1 MRSTRS
7 TGIHLRQP
15 FQPFGFDP
23 LFRRGQCF
31 SLGRRFF
38 PLPLSSAAS
47 TCPSLAYRLAIFSI
61 FYQLL
66 IQLVLRGLLTEPPR
80 KDRWPPPKLDSRT
93 KKTPITQFI
102 VRWQSSVMD
111 DVWIPLVK
119 SLCRILC
126 FCFHSAEFSD
136 QQESASVKC
145 RIFRSNPTV
154 GRYLC
159 CRSRCHGH
167 QPVNQHLKDLAV
179 FISQKE
185 SCVEDEENKTNCVI
199 SSSYWSS

>member
-1 MRSTRS
+1 M
-7 TGIHLRQP
+7 
-15 FQPFGFDP
+15 
-23 LFRRGQCF
+23 
-31 SLGRRFF
+31 
-38 PLPLSSAAS
+38 AA
-47 TCPSLAYRLAIFSI
+47 AQI
-61 FYQLL
+61 
-66 IQLVLRGLLTEPPR
+66 GL
-80 KDRWPPPKLDSRT
+80 KD

-102 VRWQSSVMD
+102 ARWQSSVMD

-159 CRSRCHGH
+159 CRSHCHGH

-185 SCVEDEENKTNCVI
+185 SCVVKTKKRRQI
-199 SSSYWSS
+199 ASYRRLIGRRDSDSSTIPFYFQSTSDPSSPLSRLNLGSGKNRSSIPTLSHLSTGGLSGR